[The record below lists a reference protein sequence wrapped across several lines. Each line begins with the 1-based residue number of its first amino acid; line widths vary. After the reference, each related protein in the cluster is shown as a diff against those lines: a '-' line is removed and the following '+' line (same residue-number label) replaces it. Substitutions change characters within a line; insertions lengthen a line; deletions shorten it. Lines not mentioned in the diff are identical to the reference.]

1 MNGWPYFLI
10 QFAEEEPSSE
20 PDLEILTDTLQE
32 KEFEIMLYND
42 DVNTFFHV
50 IETLVRVCEHNPLQ
64 AEQCALLVHNTGK
77 CVVKTGPYSDLE
89 PRCTLLLEAGL
100 SAEIL

>member
-1 MNGWPYFLI
+1 MMAYFLI
-10 QFAEEEPSSE
+10 RFAEEEPSSE

-50 IETLVRVCEHNPLQ
+50 IETLVRV
-64 AEQCALLVHNTGK
+64 
-77 CVVKTGPYSDLE
+77 
-89 PRCTLLLEAGL
+89 
-100 SAEIL
+100 

>member
-1 MNGWPYFLI
+1 MREKDEWMAVLLI
-10 QFAEEEPSSE
+10 RFAEEEPSSE

-50 IETLVRVCEHNPLQ
+50 IETLVACV
-64 AEQCALLVHNTGK
+64 NTIHYKRNNVLYWFIIQGS
-77 CVVKTGPYSDLE
+77 VL
-89 PRCTLLLEAGL
+89 
-100 SAEIL
+100 

>member
-1 MNGWPYFLI
+1 MSGWPYFLI

-42 DVNTFFHV
+42 DVNTF
-50 IETLVRVCEHNPLQ
+50 
-64 AEQCALLVHNTGK
+64 
-77 CVVKTGPYSDLE
+77 SM
-89 PRCTLLLEAGL
+89 
-100 SAEIL
+100 

>member
-1 MNGWPYFLI
+1 M
-10 QFAEEEPSSE
+10 
-20 PDLEILTDTLQE
+20 
-32 KEFEIMLYND
+32 
-42 DVNTFFHV
+42 
-50 IETLVRVCEHNPLQ
+50 RVCEHNPLQ